1 MSRIWTGWVW
11 GAAEQS
17 NGDVPWAS
25 GSMSME
31 LTGKAWGGRYNWESS
46 MQFDAAW
53 HYGYILSK
61 DSKGNKWVKDQG
73 WKCWEDKNFQNGRRE
88 EEDQGK
94 ETEKTWSEKE
104 VEGQEKQRGK
114 SRVMEW
120 REESEREEGQVEKR
134 GKGERTT
141 RGVLKITQGGSWS
154 RMRGEWMEMSVY
166 YVLCVW
172 HWARYLQNYSIKY
185 L

>member
-1 MSRIWTGWVW
+1 
-11 GAAEQS
+11 
-17 NGDVPWAS
+17 
-25 GSMSME
+25 
-31 LTGKAWGGRYNWESS
+31 
-46 MQFDAAW
+46 MQFDAGW

-104 VEGQEKQRGK
+104 VEGQEKQRVK

-134 GKGERTT
+134 GKRERTT

-166 YVLCVW
+166 YVLLCGTGLDIYKITPLNTYRINFLKKINW
-172 HWARYLQNYSIKY
+172 SIFVSPYYQRSKHTY
-185 L
+185 